1 MNAFTPEELSKMKGR
16 RIDEFK
22 LGKYTFFRLIDEN
35 EYGWPNKNR
44 FGFVEPFDLNRLST
58 MTRRNV
64 ETFIKYGWKFDS
76 IIFSPIRQYNYRIT
90 YSIFIQGT
98 DWNNKK
104 IVYARVETSSVSAG
118 QTFIYW
124 EDCFRK
130 MTDILNNIPVE
141 RRLAVA
147 EKEGNK
153 EEIIKISVEELF

>member
-1 MNAFTPEELSKMKGR
+1 MLKHLLNMDGNLIVLYFHQ
-16 RIDEFK
+16 
-22 LGKYTFFRLIDEN
+22 LG
-35 EYGWPNKNR
+35 
-44 FGFVEPFDLNRLST
+44 S
-58 MTRRNV
+58 
-64 ETFIKYGWKFDS
+64 
-76 IIFSPIRQYNYRIT
+76 IT